1 MEPATLDVARAI
13 LKRTVG
19 HDRFRPG
26 RIDIVAALLACKNV
40 HALMR
45 TSSGRSLFY
54 ISSSRPL
61 LVAFGGLLISKG
73 IPRPLGVAGLI
84 GGMAGVILIVGTRPT
99 HRVAR
104 IGIALC
110 GIGALALTFA
120 TLVVKGA
127 SSGGFVMVVVGFQML
142 IVSLV
147 LRARALVLEA
157 WGVNWSVTV
166 VAALLYTLFLP
177 GLPATMVWFWLVRR
191 IGPTRTARFH
201 LPNPFLG
208 VVPRRQLWVR
218 PSAFTTS
225 SASWSSRW
233 PSRGASPQVGDNE
246 MMAPRQHAA
255 RVHDTGCKTRA
266 SSHSS
271 NDVHCLATEPHEGL
285 GGSSRPGSDRAHDA
299 ECVSSNLIPRCSTSR
314 PPQCLFRYSATSRR

>member
-1 MEPATLDVARAI
+1 MSVSRPCEAEPFGAMEPATLDVARAI

-61 LVAFGGLLISKG
+61 LVALVGLLISKG
-73 IPRPLGVAGLI
+73 TPRPLGIAGLI

-120 TLVVKGA
+120 TLVVKGV

-191 IGPTRTARFH
+191 IGPTRTAT
-201 LPNPFLG
+201 LPFRNSFFGVAPAAAILG
-208 VVPRRQLWVR
+208 E
-218 PSAFTTS
+218 AFGVLVII
-225 SASWSSRW
+225 A
-233 PSRGASPQVGDNE
+233 
-246 MMAPRQHAA
+246 
-255 RVHDTGCKTRA
+255 
-266 SSHSS
+266 
-271 NDVHCLATEPHEGL
+271 LATLEVQVPK
-285 GGSSRPGSDRAHDA
+285 
-299 ECVSSNLIPRCSTSR
+299 
-314 PPQCLFRYSATSRR
+314 SATTK

>member
-61 LVAFGGLLISKG
+61 PVAFGGLLISKG
-73 IPRPLGVAGLI
+73 IPRPLGIAGLI

-120 TLVVKGA
+120 TLVVKGV
-127 SSGGFVMVVVGFQML
+127 SSGGLVMVVVGFQML
-142 IVSLV
+142 IGSLV
-147 LRARALVLEA
+147 LWVPALVFETWA
-157 WGVNWSVTV
+157 VNWSVTF
-166 VAALLYTLFLP
+166 VAAFLYTLFMP
-177 GLPATMVWFWLVRR
+177 GLLATMVWFWLVRR
-191 IGPTRTARFH
+191 IGATRAATFH
-201 LPNPFLG
+201 FMNPFLG
-208 VVPRRQLWVR
+208 VAIAAVLLGETIGVLDVVGVVVIALAILAVQFSKSV
-218 PSAFTTS
+218 TT
-225 SASWSSRW
+225 
-233 PSRGASPQVGDNE
+233 
-246 MMAPRQHAA
+246 
-255 RVHDTGCKTRA
+255 T
-266 SSHSS
+266 
-271 NDVHCLATEPHEGL
+271 
-285 GGSSRPGSDRAHDA
+285 
-299 ECVSSNLIPRCSTSR
+299 
-314 PPQCLFRYSATSRR
+314 